1 MAEEKLVQDFKSEI
15 DRVTTSAFQSAK
27 GGDDNWNKILA
38 EYNVIPLTQGER
50 ESLLNSQMKITK
62 GAFPIELRRVLEVVL
77 YKYASMNNPA
87 LNPLLS
93 SFNIEGKVLEYY
105 QKIKPFAGM
114 GDIFKNASNSS
125 LTKYS
130 QGLQKEKQLTIKC
143 KNCGAPR
150 EEEMQYDQCLFCG
163 SKLFETNN

>member
-1 MAEEKLVQDFKSEI
+1 MSEEKLVQDFKSEI
-15 DRVTTSAFQSAK
+15 DKVTSSAFLSAK
-27 GGDDNWNKILA
+27 GGDDHWNTVLV
-38 EYNVIPLTQGER
+38 EYNVISLTQSEK
-50 ESLLNSQMKITK
+50 EMLLNSQMKITK
-62 GAFPIELRRVLEVVL
+62 GAFPIELRRVLEVIV
-77 YKYASMNNPA
+77 YKYASLNNPV
-87 LNPLLS
+87 LNSELS
-93 SFNIEGKVLEYY
+93 KFNMEGKVLEYY

-130 QGLQKEKQLTIKC
+130 QGLQKEKQMTIKC

-150 EEEMQYDQCLFCG
+150 EEEMQYDNCLFCG